1 MSQPSSPAA
10 VYNTRVQV
18 RHRSSNASSPQRP
31 NSTSAAGAGGSS
43 STMLR
48 LYTDDAPG
56 LTVDPVFVLVL
67 SLGFIGSVFALH
79 ILAKIMHK
87 FAS

>member
-1 MSQPSSPAA
+1 MSRPSSPVAFPN
-10 VYNTRVQV
+10 VRVQV
-18 RHRSSNASSPQRP
+18 RHRSSQGHTSQRP

-43 STMLR
+43 STTLR

-56 LTVDPVFVLVL
+56 LTVDPVLVLVL

-87 FAS
+87 FSV